1 MSLSKHV
8 EERGGRLRRRVGGVS
23 GKIKPESLDS
33 LRTVETVALTAA

>member
-8 EERGGRLRRRVGGVS
+8 EERGLRRRVGGAS

-33 LRTVETVALTAA
+33 LRTVETVALTAS